1 MKKIKITWVFCGYM
15 AFRDDEYD
23 ESYRAKYLKMLE
35 DEGVAIKP
43 DVSLEFEFDFHKYLS
58 DHDIAEHVFMN
69 TNTYS
74 GAVWY
79 AIEKLLP
86 TNRSHT
92 ALSMGDLVEIDGRVY
107 RCEAV
112 GFKKLEMAG

>member
-1 MKKIKITWVFCGYM
+1 MKKIKITWVFCGYV
-15 AFRDDEYD
+15 AFLDDKYHEN
-23 ESYRAKYLKMLE
+23 YRAKYLKMLE

-43 DVSLEFEFDFHKYLS
+43 DASLEFEFDFHKYLS
-58 DHDIAEHVFMN
+58 DHDIAEHLFMN
-69 TNTYS
+69 TNTYC
-74 GAVWY
+74 GAVWD
-79 AIEKLLP
+79 AIEKVLP
-86 TNRSHT
+86 ANRSHT